1 MTGGSPTGKAP
12 CFGDARVLIVGEW
25 AVRSRRCLESVLG
38 GFVRSSVSQERG
50 FEVSC
55 GNFTAF
61 FDSSRLLQNATNVGR
76 GKKKTKGVLVAV

>member
-1 MTGGSPTGKAP
+1 MDTG
-12 CFGDARVLIVGEW
+12 F
-25 AVRSRRCLESVLG
+25 
-38 GFVRSSVSQERG
+38 RG